1 MNKKP
6 DRITAMQ
13 QIMTQVKATFPLTE
27 PDTFVCGPEGNCQGC
42 PKKLLELVDSE
53 ISYWEAAIEHGNTPL
68 LGDISR
74 FAKLCK
80 NVKRGLDRNGV
91 IEKYRQYKQPE

>member
-1 MNKKP
+1 MSQKP

-13 QIMTQVKATFPLTE
+13 QIISQVKAEFPLQE
-27 PDTFVCGPEGNCQGC
+27 PETFVCGPEGQCQGC
-42 PKKLLELVDSE
+42 PKKLIELVDSE
-53 ISYWEAAIEHGNTPL
+53 ISYWEAAIANNEIPQ

-91 IEKYRQYKQPE
+91 IEKYRQYKT